1 MYSKELIQL
10 YMNKKNYTQQK
21 QVAAELE
28 ISKSYVNM
36 LWTGQVQLTDKLGIF
51 LAIECG
57 IDPAEVV
64 AKLAEAR
71 AKTVQEKT
79 VWANVVKKY
88 KASTLPSA
96 GAALLLV
103 MALPMANF
111 LTSHSHLLCQ
121 IPYRNNPHPGL

>member
-88 KASTLPSA
+88 KASTLPST

-103 MALPMANF
+103 MAIPMANL
-111 LTSHSHLLCQ
+111 LTSHSHSYVKK
-121 IPYRNNPHPGL
+121 PA

>member
-1 MYSKELIQL
+1 MGETKMYSKELIEL
-10 YMNKKNYTQQK
+10 YMKKKNYTQQK

-51 LAIECG
+51 LATECE

-71 AKTVQEKT
+71 AKTDAEKT
-79 VWANVVKKY
+79 VWAAVVKKY
-88 KASTLPSA
+88 KASALPSA
-96 GAALLLV
+96 GAALSAI
-103 MALPMANF
+103 MALPIVDF
-111 LTSHSHLLCQ
+111 LTSHSHSYVKK
-121 IPYRNNPHPGL
+121 PA

>member
-111 LTSHSHLLCQ
+111 LTSHSHSYVKK
-121 IPYRNNPHPGL
+121 PA

>member
-1 MYSKELIQL
+1 MGDKEMYSKELIQL

-111 LTSHSHLLCQ
+111 LTSHSGAL
-121 IPYRNNPHPGL
+121 R

>member
-1 MYSKELIQL
+1 MYSKELINT
-10 YMNKKNYTQQK
+10 YMKQKNYSQQK

-28 ISKSYVNM
+28 LSTSYIN
-36 LWTGQVQLTDKLGIF
+36 QVWNGRLELTDITGI
-51 LAIECG
+51 LIANECG
-57 IDPAEVV
+57 FDPAEVV

-71 AKTVQEKT
+71 AKTAQEKT

-88 KASTLPSA
+88 KDSAIPNA

-111 LTSHSHLLCQ
+111 LTSHSHLF
-121 IPYRNNPHPGL
+121 R